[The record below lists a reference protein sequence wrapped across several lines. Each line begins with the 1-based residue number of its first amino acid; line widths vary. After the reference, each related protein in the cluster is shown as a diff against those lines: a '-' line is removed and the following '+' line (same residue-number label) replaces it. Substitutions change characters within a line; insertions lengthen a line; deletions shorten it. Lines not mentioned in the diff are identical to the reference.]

1 MASER
6 LVRWRK
12 TLWVVLAS
20 LVVHV
25 LVVALFFLPDAV
37 KMPEPAKEDTVSV
50 ELVPPPEEPKPPE
63 PKPPAEKP
71 PEPLKMP
78 EPEKPPEPA
87 KPAEPAKAEQP
98 PAPPEP
104 PPPPPPPPPAE
115 KAARG
120 KPAPPPPPPPP
131 PLPAEKAPEE
141 KPPPPEQKPPEEP
154 PKAEPPARQSQVRAL
169 DGAFR
174 YGDKDAG
181 PKKSE
186 DGSSAEGDTKP
197 ATPDEAAKA
206 DATNVKPDAAAA
218 QTPDDAENP
227 ETPPE
232 APPSDQP
239 PAAKPP
245 SETPLADT
253 SPMDPPAGAGP
264 LPPQIDLPQVDVP
277 NNSAEK
283 NGPPSNSPDS
293 AKVELAPAPPS
304 DLPKGKP
311 APPKPGGNPKQAG
324 LTKAKT
330 LFSRSETG
338 DAIATQSTSGMPRSA
353 RFTRLCASELT
364 SQIGHALQLLGT
376 PVVWTYRAIASNVLE
391 VSSSPVLGDGKAY
404 DVSFRCEVD
413 DDATQVVNFAFRI
426 NGIIPR
432 SQWKTRRVPGA

>member
-25 LVVALFFLPDAV
+25 LVVALFFLPDAM
-37 KMPEPAKEDTVSV
+37 KMPEPAKEDSVSV

-63 PKPPAEKP
+63 PKPEADKL

-104 PPPPPPPPPAE
+104 PPPPAADKPPE
-115 KAARG
+115 E
-120 KPAPPPPPPPP
+120 KPAPPPPPP
-131 PLPAEKAPEE
+131 EKAPEE
-141 KPPPPEQKPPEEP
+141 KPPSPPPPEKALPPEEKPPEEP
-154 PKAEPPARQSQVRAL
+154 PKATPPAEQSRIRAL
-169 DGAFR
+169 DPVFR

-186 DGSSAEGDTKP
+186 DGNSAEGDTKP
-197 ATPDEAAKA
+197 EPTADDAA
-206 DATNVKPDAAAA
+206 KPDATDAKPDDAAA
-218 QTPDDAENP
+218 QTPDAAATP

-232 APPSDQP
+232 VPPTDKP
-239 PAAKPP
+239 PAAMPP
-245 SETPLADT
+245 SETPLT
-253 SPMDPPAGAGP
+253 DPPPVDAPGGAGP
-264 LPPQIDLPQVDVP
+264 LPPNIDLPQVDVP
-277 NNSAEK
+277 DSTAEK

-304 DLPKGKP
+304 ELPKDKP
-311 APPKPGGNPKQAG
+311 APPKPGGKPADG
-324 LTKAKT
+324 AMTKAKK

-338 DAIATQSTSGMPRSA
+338 DAAATRAMGNIPRGVRA
-353 RFTRLCASELT
+353 GELCASELRE
-364 SQIGHALQLLGT
+364 QLRHAAPVYRPELL
-376 PVVWTYRAIASNVLE
+376 PAYRLPSGNVLD
-391 VSSSPVLGDGKAY
+391 VKRSQFRADGQWY
-404 DVSFRCEVD
+404 NLRFRCEL
-413 DDATQVVNFAFRI
+413 DAEATKVQSFSFDIGEPV
-426 NGIIPR
+426 PR
-432 SQWKTRRVPGA
+432 SEWRSRGFPDN